1 MQGDRQKVTVRYDI
15 SKFARYNYYHDIICD
30 HDMSFFAG
38 FDEMLILYYV
48 CYNLFATFNK
58 ALTILMYKLYSMKV
72 INLMI
77 MYISIGQYKSYRLT
91 VRLCKG

>member
-1 MQGDRQKVTVRYDI
+1 MLGDRQKVTVRYGI
-15 SKFARYNYYHDIICD
+15 SKFARLFVIMTCH
-30 HDMSFFAG
+30 FFAG

-58 ALTILMYKLYSMKV
+58 ALTILMYSMKV

-77 MYISIGQYKSYRLT
+77 MYISIGQYKKLVLYKLHQI
-91 VRLCKG
+91 